1 MAKITYKIRSSK
13 KQYAPLY
20 LRFSGGAGKNFKVR
34 LPITIPQ
41 KQWLKSKQIVKGDNN
56 LNARLVKLS
65 ADILQQY
72 NTKFLNNETI
82 IFA

>member
-13 KQYAPLY
+13 KQYVPLY

-41 KQWLKSKQIVKGDNN
+41 KQWLKSGQQVKGDDN
-56 LNARLVKLS
+56 LNAKLVKLS

-72 NTKFLNNETI
+72 NT
-82 IFA
+82 